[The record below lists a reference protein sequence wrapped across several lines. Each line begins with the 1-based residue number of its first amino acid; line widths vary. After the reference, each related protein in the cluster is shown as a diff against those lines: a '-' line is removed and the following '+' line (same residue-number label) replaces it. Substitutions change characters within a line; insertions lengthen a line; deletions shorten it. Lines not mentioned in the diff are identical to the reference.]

1 MRRTRV
7 CSQSRSA
14 RNHALSGLRSFR
26 DPVTQGCALGYGITP
41 LRGYTCNGP
50 RATDHRPRGGVTLVE
65 LLVVI
70 FIMLLIT
77 AITIPVIAPAMAN
90 RHVREAARMV
100 DSYINGARTRA
111 LLAGH
116 PVGVML
122 ERQPNNPS
130 ACTTLSYCEQPDP
143 YSGDYTTSL
152 IRILGN
158 GGFGAWA
165 SFPVFGTYTV
175 SPAATDPVFKFF
187 DVGWAN
193 SVSPGDLI
201 YFNGDTTTPFRI
213 WAGEPF
219 IDINQDGQWESGEP
233 FADVDGDG
241 VCMSAKNAPVD
252 PLTGYF
258 TAIPSP
264 PVWGT
269 PSAFITYMYAD
280 PVKAAQTMNSTGRF
294 YVQPPAPQSAFNGQ
308 PIWFGPGTTGTPPNA
323 VPSPATLPVT
333 QYDINGPII
342 NAAKGF
348 SFSIVRHPLKTSG
361 PSIQLPEG
369 AVIDLGA
376 NYPDA
381 AFSTIVPIPGSGMEV
396 LVANQNNSGWWSS
409 FRAQPSLDPSL
420 PGSLPTLP
428 TTDPKYQPPDRTS
441 IMITFSP
448 SGTLDKVYSWSES
461 QMYGPNLQYT
471 PNWGDWQGRIANTPI
486 YLLIGK
492 PELVN
497 GDPTLIGRI
506 GTSTPPYDATTKT
519 GGPIYNVQDPNAL
532 WVGIN
537 PQSGQVSTAEN
548 VGFDLTQPIPVN
560 ANWTGQNAMQMQ
572 IYWAAN
578 VYYSRR
584 LVREMLDMGGR

>member
-1 MRRTRV
+1 MNDSKRSTIDSSVLTRPY
-7 CSQSRSA
+7 S
-14 RNHALSGLRSFR
+14 
-26 DPVTQGCALGYGITP
+26 VTLVDRITP
-41 LRGYTCNGP
+41 LRG
-50 RATDHRPRGGVTLVE
+50 RGRRGFTLVE

-77 AITIPVIAPAMAN
+77 AITIPVIAPAMSN
-90 RHVREAARMV
+90 REVREAARMV
-100 DSYINGARTRA
+100 DSFVNGARTRA

-116 PVGVML
+116 PVGVVL
-122 ERQPNNPS
+122 ERQQNNPS

-143 YSGDYTTSL
+143 YAGDYQLST
-152 IRILGN
+152 IRLLGN

-165 SFPVFGTYTV
+165 AFPVFGAYAV
-175 SPAATDPVFKFF
+175 SPATTDPVFKLY
-187 DVGWAN
+187 DVGWPN

-201 YFNGDTTTPFRI
+201 YFNGDTSTPFRI

-241 VCMSAKNAPVD
+241 VCMSARNAPVD

-258 TAIPSP
+258 TSIPSP

-294 YVQPPAPQSAFNGQ
+294 YVQPPLPASAFNGQ

-323 VPSPATLPVT
+323 TPNPATLPVT
-333 QYDINGPII
+333 QYNANGPII
-342 NAAKGF
+342 NAAKGGP

-361 PSIQLPEG
+361 PSLQLPEG
-369 AVIDLGA
+369 AVIDLGS
-376 NYPDA
+376 NYPDQQ
-381 AFSTIVPIPGSGMEV
+381 FSTIVPIPGSGMEV

-420 PGSLPTLP
+420 PGSLPTLQP
-428 TTDPKYQPPDRTS
+428 NNPLYQPPDRTS

-497 GDPTLIGRI
+497 GDTTLL
-506 GTSTPPYDATTKT
+506 PLMEQNVAPLK
-519 GGPIYNVQDPNAL
+519 PIYNVQDPNAL
-532 WVGIN
+532 WIGIN

-548 VGFDLTQPIPVN
+548 IGFPLTTPIPQN

>member
-1 MRRTRV
+1 MRR
-7 CSQSRSA
+7 
-14 RNHALSGLRSFR
+14 
-26 DPVTQGCALGYGITP
+26 
-41 LRGYTCNGP
+41 
-50 RATDHRPRGGVTLVE
+50 GVTLVE

-70 FIMLLIT
+70 FVMLLIT
-77 AITIPVIAPAMAN
+77 AITIPVVAPAMKG
-90 RHVREAARMV
+90 RQVREAARMV

-111 LLAGH
+111 LLAAH
-116 PVGVML
+116 PYGVML
-122 ERQPNNPS
+122 ARQQNNPS

-143 YSGDYTTSL
+143 YAGDYTASK
-152 IRILGN
+152 IRLLGN

-165 SFPVFGTYTV
+165 APPALGSYSI
-175 SPAATDPVFKFF
+175 SPAATDPVFQLF
-187 DVGWAN
+187 DTGWPN

-201 YFNGDTTTPFRI
+201 YFGGNTNVPFRI

-219 IDINQDGQWESGEP
+219 IDLNQDGQWESGEP

-241 VCMSAKNAPVD
+241 ACMPAKNAPID
-252 PLTGYF
+252 PLTGFF

-280 PVKAAQTMNSTGRF
+280 PVLAAQTMNSTGRW
-294 YVQPPAPQSAFNGQ
+294 YVQPPNPGSALNGQ
-308 PIWFGPGTTGTPPNA
+308 PLWFGPGTNAPPA
-323 VPSPATLPVT
+323 RPPADKTDMSKISIT
-333 QYDINGPII
+333 KYDASGNPII
-342 NAAKGF
+342 NTAAGF
-348 SFSIVRHPLKTSG
+348 SFSIVRHPLKSSG
-361 PSIQLPEG
+361 PSITLPEG

-381 AFSTIVPIPGSGMEV
+381 EFSTIVPIPGSGMEV
-396 LVANQNNSGWWSS
+396 LVANQNNSGWWST

-420 PGSLPTLP
+420 AGSLAQQGT
-428 TTDPKYQPPDRTS
+428 QPPDRTS

-448 SGTLDKVYSWSES
+448 SGTLDRVYSWSES

-506 GTSTPPYDATTKT
+506 GTSTPPYDAATKT

-548 VGFDLTQPIPVN
+548 VGFDLTKPIPVN

-572 IYWAAN
+572 VYWAAN